1 MTAAKF
7 LIADRAKRNE
17 EFVQLG
23 AGDESGGMRMTL
35 GHLGIEEM
43 LFRYLDTVGD
53 GSGTK
58 TATGN
63 YSSTPTN
70 FLIKPPASGGL
81 TFAIH
86 SLIIQIEDGAVF
98 DSGTYGNLAAL
109 TNGIQLYVANVS
121 GVSVMDLLD
130 GAPIKT
136 NGQWERVAFEAR
148 LNPYSAVPGNLMN
161 IRWDFTQTSSPLA
174 IPPGWSFVAR
184 MSDDL
189 SGLTGHSF
197 FVMGHRHAHDG

>member
-23 AGDESGGMRMTL
+23 SGDESGAVRMTL
-35 GHLGIEEM
+35 GHLDIEEM

-58 TATGN
+58 TANGN
-63 YSSTPTN
+63 YSVTPQN
-70 FLIKPPASGGL
+70 FLIKPSISEGL
-81 TFAIH
+81 TYAIH
-86 SLIIQIEDGAVF
+86 SLIIQIEDAAAF

-109 TNGIQLYVANVS
+109 TNGIQLYVANAS

-161 IRWDFTQTSSPLA
+161 IRWDFTQTSSPLV
-174 IPPGWSFVAR
+174 IPPGWSLVAR
-184 MSDDL
+184 MRDNL
-189 SGLTGHSF
+189 SGLTNHSF
-197 FVMGHRHAHDG
+197 FVMGHRHIHGG